1 MPLYCIFEA
10 MVQGQDE
17 LSVHI
22 DVMFEAERRDY
33 RAETW
38 KTALLIARAV
48 LLPPSWLEEEKH
60 SEAQYMLTKVEGLSA
75 ILMSLPKPLKETE
88 FEIENRAEQLRRRTR
103 RFSRRISDQAL

>member
-1 MPLYCIFEA
+1 MGRTNYP
-10 MVQGQDE
+10 
-17 LSVHI
+17 VHI

-48 LLPPSWLEEEKH
+48 LMPPSWLEEEKH

-88 FEIENRAEQLRRRTR
+88 FEIETEPHNFVVALAVFSTHLRSSIVNKLSEYR
-103 RFSRRISDQAL
+103 S